1 MKNKA
6 SERIENIGEWVKRSR
21 EIPLKRQH
29 FREEKDGAL

>member
-21 EIPLKRQH
+21 EIPLKRH